1 MSDKKVQ
8 RIKLRCEG
16 SPVKFEGTVL
26 QSTPDGKRITV
37 RFDGPLDDLEL
48 FSIGDFRLASNMI
61 GSDGKP
67 VTDWLQATKSSVWE
81 VL

>member
-16 SPVKFEGTVL
+16 SPVKFDGTVTE
-26 QSTPDGKRITV
+26 STPDGKRITV
-37 RFDGPLDDLEL
+37 QFDGPLADKV
-48 FSIGDFRLASNMI
+48 FHAIGDARMASDMVDR
-61 GSDGKP
+61 DGKP
-67 VTDWLQATKSSVWE
+67 VTDWRMAAKSTVWE